1 MARIGIGTYLDN
13 AMTIMRI
20 LLLFLLAG
28 MTCLPTRAQVND
40 ANQGTL
46 GGGIGISAPTGEF
59 DETWGRNMFKIGAQL
74 AYPLRRVPILQTGF
88 SFGLSM
94 MGNKGADVPI
104 TSNVLAD
111 TTGEQSTRCRIFS
124 YHPLMRLSP
133 LRGRVRPYVDGMVG
147 FRQFSTIT
155 KVTARGLEEE
165 LSKERNETDLAFS
178 TGWAAGVQVTLGRL
192 AYAEVRVERFDSG
205 EATYVDPESVT
216 VSDQGAVGF
225 STLTSNTDVVNVL
238 FGLGLRF

>member
-1 MARIGIGTYLDN
+1 
-13 AMTIMRI
+13 MRI
-20 LLLFLLAG
+20 LPMLLAAG
-28 MTCLPTRAQVND
+28 IAALPVHAQNSE

-46 GGGIGISAPTGEF
+46 GGGIGISAPTGDF
-59 DETWGRNMFKIGAQL
+59 DRTWGRNMFMIGAQL
-74 AYPLRRVPILQTGF
+74 AYPLRRVPILQVGF

-94 MGNKGADVPI
+94 MGKKGADVPI

-111 TTGEQSTRCRIFS
+111 TTGELSTRCRVFS

-147 FRQFSTIT
+147 FRQFSTT
-155 KVTARGLEEE
+155 TQVTAQGAEEE
-165 LSKERNETDLAFS
+165 LSKERNETDIAFS

-216 VSDQGAVGF
+216 VSDQGTVGF
-225 STLTSNTDVVNVL
+225 NTLTSNTDVVNVL